1 MSGAVLLNLAQGAG
15 GASEPAVGHD
25 QKMAN
30 SRAMFTVLT
39 SSTCRSMRRMIRPE
53 TQGRARGN
61 FEPESSHFRPVGW
74 LRPLGRRLT
83 LCPGGRGQIARM
95 GTFGVIVPI

>member
-1 MSGAVLLNLAQGAG
+1 MV
-15 GASEPAVGHD
+15 
-25 QKMAN
+25 
-30 SRAMFTVLT
+30 
-39 SSTCRSMRRMIRPE
+39 
-53 TQGRARGN
+53 RGN

-95 GTFGVIVPI
+95 GTFGVKVPKEIFVGIDVAKAQMDVAVRPERKGSQS